1 MMNPLI
7 IVAAISFFVGM
18 FGYVLFVFWLRPVT
32 GYRKVK
38 RRLVKDLNAGEVK
51 ADEKSAYSRDSLR
64 ARKSAWKQ
72 HAAAMTAVYE
82 ERLPDW
88 YKLTLTRRGESPRDA
103 AKHLMALANIQN
115 PQHAAKRIAEIKA
128 CLNVK

>member
-1 MMNPLI
+1 MNPLI

-18 FGYVLFVFWLRPVT
+18 FGYVLFVFWLRPVA

-38 RRLVKDLNAGEVK
+38 RRLAKDLNADGSSVYSKE
-51 ADEKSAYSRDSLR
+51 ALTALKSD
-64 ARKSAWKQ
+64 WKQ
-72 HAAAMTAVYE
+72 HAAAVTVVFE

-128 CLNVK
+128 CLKLK